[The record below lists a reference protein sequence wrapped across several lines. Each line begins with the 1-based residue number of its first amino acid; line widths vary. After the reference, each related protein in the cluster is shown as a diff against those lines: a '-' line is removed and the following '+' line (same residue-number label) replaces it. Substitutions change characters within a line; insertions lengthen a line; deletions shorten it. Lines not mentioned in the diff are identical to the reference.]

1 VKKLRLMAEE
11 IIKNCK
17 EVATNGNGLGV
28 GLKLKNYKS
37 WLSEIGVVV
46 CRNLRFGLVTKAR
59 GCKVAGQEGSSGVM
73 PHALRSAR
81 ECEGIG
87 PHTPKGTPTLGV
99 GVLWTSECSES
110 NCKGQN
116 PMD

>member
-1 VKKLRLMAEE
+1 MKRLRLMAEE
-11 IIKNCK
+11 IIKNGK

-46 CRNLRFGLVTKAR
+46 CRNPSLGLVTKAR

-73 PHALRSAR
+73 PHAPGSAR
-81 ECEGIG
+81 ECEGIS

-99 GVLWTSECSES
+99 GVLWTFECSKS
-110 NCKGQN
+110 DYRGQN